1 MKSTPFVR
9 ILIASIITLL
19 SVNICVAATQLD
31 DRFLKSN
38 AGSSSVYVEVERLV
52 EMIKNLKLDDGRHPK
67 IVGWDRKGNSY
78 TFTFITD
85 SKVVLKFKHLLDTG
99 GSWSSIAATADGK
112 PMNALAF
119 IMQVSS
125 MPRDKTKFDI
135 ADEQR
140 ALEEK
145 QQRAIEAA
153 LKMKKDLKLIF
164 GNYGDG
170 SDGGYGNPSVE
181 RTLTITP
188 FSDDKVYFEFKSK
201 VDDMIVCDTGKKVAG
216 IQPSGFQQQ
225 YELLYEEDDCNI
237 KIDFSRYNQ
246 GFEYYVV
253 GSMRYRGTCQK
264 YCNESFVSPGFKTG
278 KGNLYPSVNNG
289 MKNLD
294 ADIKMQNLSDKKE
307 KESWK

>member
-1 MKSTPFVR
+1 MKSTPFLR

-38 AGSSSVYVEVERLV
+38 AGSSSVYVEVERLI

-85 SKVVLKFKHLLDTG
+85 SKVVLKFRHLLDTG
-99 GSWSSIAATADGK
+99 GSWSSIAATSDGK

-135 ADEQR
+135 ADEQK
-140 ALEEK
+140 ALKEK
-145 QQRAIEAA
+145 KQRAIEAA
-153 LKMKKDLKLIF
+153 LKMKKDLKLIV
-164 GNYGDG
+164 GKYGDG
-170 SDGGYGNPSVE
+170 SEGGYGNPPVE
-181 RTLTITP
+181 RILTITP
-188 FSDDKVYFEFKSK
+188 FSDDKVYFEFQSK
-201 VDDMIVCDTGKKVAG
+201 VDDMIVCDTGKKAASM
-216 IQPSGFQQQ
+216 QPSGFQQQ

-237 KIDFSRYNQ
+237 RIGFSRNNQ
-246 GFEYYVV
+246 EFEYYVV
-253 GSMRYRGTCQK
+253 GSMQYKGTCRK
-264 YCNESFVSPGFKTG
+264 YCNESLLSPGFKTG
-278 KGNLYPSVNNG
+278 EGNLYPSTRNG
-289 MKNLD
+289 LRNLD
-294 ADIKMQNLSDKKE
+294 ADIKSQNLSEKKE